1 MRILIAHSFYRLAGG
16 EDRYVRQ
23 QVDLLS
29 RHHAVHL
36 LERAN
41 ETLEER
47 ISTAARMIYSPAERR
62 SVSRAIGRFQPDVVH
77 LHNAYPSFGPAVH
90 LVAQRRGLPLVMTVH
105 NFRMRCPNGVMFT
118 EGQPCRRC
126 EGGNY
131 ANAVV
136 HECFPT
142 RSQAAAYAGA
152 LLTHRFALRLDEKV
166 TLYVAPSR
174 FMRDRLVQWG
184 VPAERVEVVRNF
196 TDLRPGSAE
205 PGSYGLYVGRLS
217 DEKGLDDLLHALV
230 LAGDP
235 PFHLVGEG
243 PAANTLVDLARRL
256 ELANLRFQGRLDRDG
271 VEREMRGARYVA
283 FSSRWDENAPLAALE
298 AMAAGRPLLVT
309 RTGGLTELVEADSG
323 ITVDVGDVEAM
334 GRAIR
339 TLMDDDARC
348 RSFGERALARALA
361 EFTPEPHR
369 LRLEEV
375 YERAQVLAP
384 LPPRHLPVIESAG
397 PTTEAA
403 AVRPGGDR
411 SVPGPEAVRRSVLM
425 AHCYYRDLGGENL
438 SFEAEA
444 RLLQAHGQRV
454 VTYTR
459 DNREIDRL
467 GIVGRAGLAARTVW
481 ADDSYRALLRM
492 IDEERPDVV
501 HFQNTFPLISPAAY
515 YAARRSGVAVVQAL
529 RNYRPLCAN
538 GLFFRDGGVCEDCL
552 GRSVP
557 WPGLVHACYRDSA
570 LASGVVVAMEA
581 IHHAAGTWR
590 DQIDLY
596 LAPSEFSR
604 TKFIEAGFPA
614 DRIAIKPNF
623 VDPDPGPNEGPGDYA
638 LFAGR
643 LAPEKGVLT
652 LVEAWRRV
660 RDLPLRIAGDGPLGD
675 ELERFVERHGLAGR
689 VELLG
694 QQPPAAI
701 IDLMKRARV
710 VIFPSEWYE
719 TFGRV
724 AAEAFAC
731 GVPVVAAKIGAVA
744 EIVADGR
751 TGLHF
756 RPGDAADLA
765 AKVEWLERHPVER
778 RAFGVQ
784 ARAEFERH
792 YTASHN

>member
-23 QVDLLS
+23 QVDLLG

-243 PAANTLVDLARRL
+243 AATNTLADLARHL
-256 ELANLRFQGRLDRDG
+256 DLTNLRFQGRLDREG

-298 AMAAGRPLLVT
+298 AMAAGRPLLAT

-334 GRAIR
+334 GQAIR
-339 TLMDDDARC
+339 TLMEDDARC
-348 RSFGERALARALA
+348 RSFGERAIARSLA
-361 EFTPEPHR
+361 EFSPESHR
-369 LRLEEV
+369 VQLERV
-375 YERAQVLAP
+375 YERAMDDPTCRPASRRWAR
-384 LPPRHLPVIESAG
+384 PPRDP
-397 PTTEAA
+397 
-403 AVRPGGDR
+403 RQD
-411 SVPGPEAVRRSVLM
+411 
-425 AHCYYRDLGGENL
+425 
-438 SFEAEA
+438 
-444 RLLQAHGQRV
+444 
-454 VTYTR
+454 
-459 DNREIDRL
+459 
-467 GIVGRAGLAARTVW
+467 
-481 ADDSYRALLRM
+481 
-492 IDEERPDVV
+492 
-501 HFQNTFPLISPAAY
+501 
-515 YAARRSGVAVVQAL
+515 
-529 RNYRPLCAN
+529 
-538 GLFFRDGGVCEDCL
+538 
-552 GRSVP
+552 
-557 WPGLVHACYRDSA
+557 
-570 LASGVVVAMEA
+570 AS
-581 IHHAAGTWR
+581 
-590 DQIDLY
+590 
-596 LAPSEFSR
+596 S
-604 TKFIEAGFPA
+604 
-614 DRIAIKPNF
+614 
-623 VDPDPGPNEGPGDYA
+623 
-638 LFAGR
+638 
-643 LAPEKGVLT
+643 
-652 LVEAWRRV
+652 
-660 RDLPLRIAGDGPLGD
+660 
-675 ELERFVERHGLAGR
+675 
-689 VELLG
+689 
-694 QQPPAAI
+694 
-701 IDLMKRARV
+701 
-710 VIFPSEWYE
+710 
-719 TFGRV
+719 
-724 AAEAFAC
+724 
-731 GVPVVAAKIGAVA
+731 
-744 EIVADGR
+744 
-751 TGLHF
+751 
-756 RPGDAADLA
+756 
-765 AKVEWLERHPVER
+765 
-778 RAFGVQ
+778 
-784 ARAEFERH
+784 
-792 YTASHN
+792 